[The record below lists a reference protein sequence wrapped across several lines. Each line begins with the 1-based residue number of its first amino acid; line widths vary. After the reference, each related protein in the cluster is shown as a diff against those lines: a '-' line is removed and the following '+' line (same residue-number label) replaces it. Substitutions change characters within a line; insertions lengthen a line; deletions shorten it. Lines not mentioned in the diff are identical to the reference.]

1 MSNLYSR
8 LSKEKKGALLMILTA
23 FLWST
28 GGLFIKLIPVN
39 ALTILF
45 YRSTYAAI
53 VFVLLFQKKIYR
65 VNKISIFAS
74 IVYAALLISFVSAT
88 KLTTAANAIFLQ
100 YTGAIYILL
109 LEPIFF
115 KTKLKRLDVTTVIVC
130 MLGMLLFF
138 IGDMDLSNLRGILIA
153 CASGLLLAF
162 FFLWLL

>member
-23 FLWST
+23 LLWST

-100 YTGAIYILL
+100 YTGAI
-109 LEPIFF
+109 
-115 KTKLKRLDVTTVIVC
+115 
-130 MLGMLLFF
+130 
-138 IGDMDLSNLRGILIA
+138 
-153 CASGLLLAF
+153 
-162 FFLWLL
+162 